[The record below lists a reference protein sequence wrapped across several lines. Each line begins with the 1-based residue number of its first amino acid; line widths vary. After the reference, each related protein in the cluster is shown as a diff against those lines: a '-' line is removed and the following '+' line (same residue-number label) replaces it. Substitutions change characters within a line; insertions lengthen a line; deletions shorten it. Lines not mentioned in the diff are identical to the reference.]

1 MLQREDG
8 AGLHHP
14 APLLEGVL
22 RVAIVVL
29 LGRFK
34 FPAPKAF
41 PSRRSG
47 LGEPRMLRLLGRQR
61 RRPGGARHQRQDGR
75 LSPLDEVGPE
85 PLKVQCDG
93 IPESEV
99 NQAVFE

>member
-34 FPAPKAF
+34 FPAPKEF
-41 PSRRSG
+41 PWP
-47 LGEPRMLRLLGRQR
+47 GEPRVLRLLGGQR

-75 LSPLDEVGPE
+75 LPSLDEVGRE
-85 PLKVQCDG
+85 PLKVKCEG
-93 IPESEV
+93 IPESEM
-99 NQAVFE
+99 N

>member
-22 RVAIVVL
+22 RVAILVL

-34 FPAPKAF
+34 FPAPEEV
-41 PSRRSG
+41 PSRSG
-47 LGEPRMLRLLGRQR
+47 PGEPRVLRLVGRQR